1 MNQFWILDYPPTP
14 NSSGP
19 WTTVRKIIR
28 WYLILF
34 MLDALKPLLICDVS
48 AAERIKP
55 ILIGALTDSWEPTP
69 GVVGLRDGLKE
80 RGYRKPGFRDR
91 GPIHP
96 R

>member
-1 MNQFWILDYPPTP
+1 M
-14 NSSGP
+14 
-19 WTTVRKIIR
+19 R

-34 MLDALKPLLICDVS
+34 MLGVLNPLLMCNVG
-48 AAERIKP
+48 AAERTKP
-55 ILIGALTDSWEPTP
+55 ILIGVLTDSWGPTP

-80 RGYRKPGFRDR
+80 QVLPREPGFRDR